1 MIDDVVSLEEL
12 YIAHHSL
19 RSAYPMLLRAREKF
33 PGNTKIAAVV
43 HALFICLRATDEA
56 LDNEWETK
64 EVWESL
70 NESREAMH
78 KVRIALNGRKMRA

>member
-33 PGNTKIAAVV
+33 PDNNKIAAAVR
-43 HALFICLRATDEA
+43 ALFICLRATDDA
-56 LDNEWETK
+56 LDQEWGADDVLKT
-64 EVWESL
+64 L
-70 NESREAMH
+70 NDGREAMH
-78 KVRIALNGRKMRA
+78 KVRIALNSRKARA